1 MLQTTFKPPTS
12 WKSKIPPSADDR
24 SFRKRIIQGEVQ
36 DENAFVLGGVAAHA
50 GLFSTA
56 RDISIFAHA
65 IITGGAPIVRR
76 ETLALFTR
84 RQPSPPGTSRALGW
98 DTPSSPS
105 QSGKYFSPSSF
116 GHLGYTG
123 TSLWIDPERA
133 LSVTLLTNRTWPDC
147 SNQAIKQIRPR
158 FQDAVVE
165 GLEKTV

>member
-1 MLQTTFKPPTS
+1 LMSRALAVPLHHDPGTHAEYSDIGFILLGFALERIAEETQDQFSQRAVFSPLGMLQTTFKPPTS

-98 DTPSSPS
+98 DT
-105 QSGKYFSPSSF
+105 
-116 GHLGYTG
+116 
-123 TSLWIDPERA
+123 
-133 LSVTLLTNRTWPDC
+133 
-147 SNQAIKQIRPR
+147 
-158 FQDAVVE
+158 
-165 GLEKTV
+165 